1 MIQYLRKTFAL
12 SETGAKNI
20 IKASLCSA
28 LANVIAISVAS
39 VMYLFLSNT
48 VMPLLEGEAL
58 AYRVGIYLLYT
69 IVVILLLGIA
79 YYLSYNASYFAAYE
93 ESAEKRITLA
103 EKLRK
108 LPLSFFG
115 QRDLS
120 DLTTTIMTDA
130 ATLEQA
136 FSHYMPALFGAMV
149 SMPLIMI
156 GITIYN
162 WRMAL
167 ATIWVIPVALFLV
180 LFTKSYQKKFARKS
194 KDIILEYNDKITEC
208 VENIRDI
215 KSNNRQKAHTDM
227 ASEQFAKY
235 EKQAIKAEIG
245 VAVPISIAGMILK
258 VGIATSV
265 LAGLYLLANQTIDM
279 LVFIAFMM
287 LATRIFEPIEAAF
300 MNIAAI
306 FNAQIAIERMKE
318 VEATKSQEGTEEFS
332 PNGYDIEFKD
342 VSFSYDTSEKV
353 LDQLSFV
360 AKQGEITALVGPSGG
375 GKSTAMRISARF
387 WDVQE
392 GVVSIG
398 GVDISTI
405 DPEVLLRSI
414 SIVFQDVTLFNN
426 SVLEN
431 IRIGRKDATDEEV
444 MAVAKMANCDEF
456 VQKLPDGYHSYIGEN
471 GYSLSGGER
480 QRLSIAR
487 ALLKDAP
494 IILLD
499 EATSSLD
506 IKNESLV
513 QDAISKLIQDKTVL
527 VIAHRMRTVA
537 GADNIVLIK
546 EGKVAEE
553 GNYKELIAR
562 NGLYKRM
569 VDLQTK
575 SASWNINS

>member
-12 SETGAKNI
+12 SETGAKNLV
-20 IKASLCSA
+20 KASAFSA
-28 LANVIAISVAS
+28 FANIVVMSVAS
-39 VMYLFLSNT
+39 AMYMFLSNT
-48 VMPLLEGEAL
+48 VLQLLEGEAL
-58 AYRVGIYLLYT
+58 IYNIIVYIAYT
-69 IVVILLLGIA
+69 IFVILLLMLA

-103 EKLRK
+103 EKLRT

-136 FSHYMPALFGAMV
+136 FSHYMPSLFGAMI

-156 GITIYN
+156 GVTIYN

-167 ATIWVIPVALFLV
+167 ATLWVVPVALFLV
-180 LFTKSYQKKFARKS
+180 LFTKSYQKNFVRKS
-194 KDIILEYNDKITEC
+194 KQINLDYNDKITEC

-227 ASEQFAKY
+227 VAEQFAKY

-245 VAVPISIAGMILK
+245 VAIPISTAGMILK
-258 VGIATSV
+258 VGIATSL
-265 LAGLYLLANQTIDM
+265 LAGIYLLANQTIDM

-306 FNAQIAIERMKE
+306 FHAQIAIERMKE
-318 VEATKSQEGTEEFS
+318 VEATESQEGTEEFN
-332 PNGYDIEFKD
+332 PDGYDIEFKN
-342 VSFSYDTSEKV
+342 VTFSYETSEKV
-353 LDQLSFV
+353 LDGLSFT

-375 GKSTAMRISARF
+375 GKSTAMRLSARF
-387 WDVQE
+387 WDVEE
-392 GVVSIG
+392 GGVTIG
-398 GVDISTI
+398 GVDISKI
-405 DPEVLLRSI
+405 NPEVLLRSI

-444 MAVAKMANCDEF
+444 ISVAKMANCDEF

-506 IKNESLV
+506 IKNESYV
-513 QDAISKLIQDKTVL
+513 QDAISKLIKDKTVL

-537 GADNIVLIK
+537 GADKIVLIK

-553 GNYKELIAR
+553 GRYEELIVKD
-562 NGLYKRM
+562 GLYRRM
-569 VDLQTK
+569 VELQTK
-575 SASWNINS
+575 SANWNINT

>member
-1 MIQYLRKTFAL
+1 MISMIRKNFAL
-12 SETGAKNI
+12 SETGAKNLL
-20 IKASLCSA
+20 KASLCSA
-28 LANVIAISVAS
+28 VTNIAAISVAW
-39 VMYLFLSNT
+39 VMFFFLNST
-48 VMPLLEGEAL
+48 VLPVLAGEAL
-58 AYRVGIYLLYT
+58 VYTLSAYLLYT
-69 IVVILLLGIA
+69 ALVVALLIAA
-79 YYLSYNASYFAAYE
+79 YYFSYNASYFAAYE

-115 QRDLS
+115 TRDLS

-136 FSHYMPALFGAMV
+136 FSHYMPSLFGAMV

-167 ATIWVIPVALFLV
+167 ATLWVVPVALCLV
-180 LFTKSYQKKFARKS
+180 LFTKHFQKSFAKKS
-194 KDIILEYNDKITEC
+194 RATNLAYNDKITEC

-215 KSNNRQKAHTDM
+215 KSNNRQTAHVQQV
-227 ASEQFAKY
+227 AQQFANY
-235 EKQAIKAEIG
+235 EKQAIQAEIG
-245 VAVPISIAGMILK
+245 VALPVSMASLILK
-258 VGIATSV
+258 VGIATSL
-265 LAGLYLLANQTIDM
+265 LAGVALLAVGTIDM
-279 LVFIAFMM
+279 MVFIAFMM

-306 FNAQIAIERMKE
+306 FNAQIAIDRMKVIE
-318 VEATKSQEGTEEFS
+318 ETASQEGAEEFH
-332 PNGYDIEFKD
+332 PNGYDIAFENVTFR
-342 VSFSYDTSEKV
+342 YDTSETV
-353 LDQLSFV
+353 LDDLSFV
-360 AKQGEITALVGPSGG
+360 AKQGEVTALVGPSGG
-375 GKSTAMRISARF
+375 GKSTAMRLSARF
-387 WDVQE
+387 WDAQGGKVT
-392 GVVSIG
+392 IG

-444 MAVAKMANCDEF
+444 MAVAKLANCDEF
-456 VQKLPDGYHSYIGEN
+456 VTKLPEGYHSFIGEN
-471 GYSLSGGER
+471 GHNLSGGER

-506 IKNESLV
+506 IQNESLV
-513 QDAISKLIQDKTVL
+513 QDAIATLIANKTVL

-537 GADNIVLIK
+537 GADKIVLIK
-546 EGKVAEE
+546 DGRVAEE
-553 GNYKELIAR
+553 GSYQALMAQD
-562 NGLYKRM
+562 GLYKKM
-569 VDLQTK
+569 VELQAK
-575 SASWNINS
+575 SASWNIV

>member
-20 IKASLCSA
+20 IKASICSA
-28 LANVIAISVAS
+28 FANIVAISVAS
-39 VMYLFLSNT
+39 VMYVFLTNT
-48 VMPLLEGEAL
+48 VMPLLNGEAL
-58 AYRVGIYLLYT
+58 VYKLAFYLAYTV
-69 IVVILLLGIA
+69 IVMLLLA
-79 YYLSYNASYFAAYE
+79 LAFCLSYNASYFAAYK

-103 EKLRK
+103 EKLRT

-136 FSHYMPALFGAMV
+136 FSHYMPALFGSMI
-149 SMPLIMI
+149 SMPIIMI
-156 GITIYN
+156 GVTIYN

-167 ATIWVIPVALFLV
+167 ATLWVVPLALFLV
-180 LFTKSYQKKFARKS
+180 LFTKNFQKSFTLKSRK
-194 KDIILEYNDKITEC
+194 ITLEFNDKITEC
-208 VENIRDI
+208 VENVKDI
-215 KSNNRQKAHTDM
+215 KSNNRQKAHVEM
-227 ASEQFAKY
+227 AAIQFANY

-245 VAVPISIAGMILK
+245 VAIPISMAGMILK
-258 VGIATSV
+258 VGIASSALV
-265 LAGLYLLANQTIDM
+265 GLYLLASQTIDM

-300 MNIAAI
+300 MNMAAI
-306 FNAQIAIERMKE
+306 FNAQIAIDRMKE
-318 VEATKSQEGTEEFS
+318 VEETKSQEGTEEFH

-342 VSFSYDTSEKV
+342 VTFSYDTSEKV
-353 LDQLSFV
+353 LDELSFV

-375 GKSTAMRISARF
+375 GKSTAMRLSARF
-387 WDVQE
+387 WDVEE
-392 GVVSIG
+392 GVVTIG
-398 GVDISTI
+398 GVDISKV

-414 SIVFQDVTLFNN
+414 SIVFQDVILFNN

-444 MAVAKMANCDEF
+444 IAVAKMANCDEF
-456 VQKLPDGYHSYIGEN
+456 VQKMPNGYYSNIGEN

-506 IKNESLV
+506 IKNESFV
-513 QDAISKLIQDKTVL
+513 QDAISKLIKDKTVL

-537 GADNIVLIK
+537 GADKIVLIK
-546 EGKVAEE
+546 DGRVAEE
-553 GNYKELIAR
+553 GSYKELIAKD
-562 NGLYKRM
+562 GLYKKM
-569 VDLQTK
+569 VELQTI
-575 SASWNINS
+575 SANWNIND

>member
-1 MIQYLRKTFAL
+1 MTKYLRKTFAL

-20 IKASLCSA
+20 LKASLCSA
-28 LANVIAISVAS
+28 FANIAAISVAW
-39 VMYLFLSNT
+39 VMYGFLMNT
-48 VMPLLEGEAL
+48 IMPVLNGEAL
-58 AYRVGIYLLYT
+58 AYQLGAYILYT
-69 IVVILLLGIA
+69 LLVVALLIVA
-79 YYLSYNASYFAAYE
+79 FWMSYNASYFAAYE

-136 FSHYMPALFGAMV
+136 FSHYMPALFGSMV
-149 SMPLIMI
+149 SMPIIMI
-156 GITIYN
+156 GVAVYN

-167 ATIWVIPVALFLV
+167 ATMWVIPVALCLV
-180 LFTKSYQKKFARKS
+180 LFTKNFQKSFAKKS
-194 KDIILEYNDKITEC
+194 KKTVLEYNDKITEC

-215 KSNNRQKAHTDM
+215 KSNNRQDAHVAM
-227 ASEQFAKY
+227 VAEQFAKY
-235 EKQAIKAEIG
+235 EKQAIMAEVG
-245 VAVPISIAGMILK
+245 VAVPISLATLILK

-265 LAGLYLLANQTIDM
+265 LAGVYLLASGTIDM

-306 FNAQIAIERMKE
+306 FSSQIAIDRMKVIE
-318 VEATKSQEGTEEFS
+318 ETESQEGSLDFK
-332 PNGYDIEFKD
+332 PNGYDVAFES
-342 VSFSYDTSEKV
+342 VHFSYDTSEKV
-353 LDQLSFV
+353 LEGLSFV
-360 AKQGEITALVGPSGG
+360 AKQGEVTALVGPSGG
-375 GKSTAMRISARF
+375 GKSTAMKLSARF
-387 WDVQE
+387 WDVTE
-392 GVVSIG
+392 GIVTIG
-398 GVDISTI
+398 GVDISKI
-405 DPEVLLRSI
+405 DPEELLKSI

-431 IRIGRKDATDEEV
+431 IRIGRKDATDAEV
-444 MAVAKMANCDEF
+444 IAVAKMANCDEF
-456 VQKLPDGYHSYIGEN
+456 VNKMPEGYHSFIGEN
-471 GYSLSGGER
+471 GYNLSGGER

-513 QDAISKLIQDKTVL
+513 QDAISKLIKEKTVL

-537 GADNIVLIK
+537 GADKIVLIK
-546 EGKVAEE
+546 DGKVEEE
-553 GNYKELIAR
+553 GTYQELIAQE
-562 NGLYKRM
+562 GLYKRM
-569 VDLQTK
+569 VDLQAK
-575 SASWNINS
+575 SASWNIV